1 MNLNITLRQLKV
13 FHEVARQQSFTR
25 ASKALFLTQPAVS
38 MQIKQ
43 LEEVVGMP
51 LFEKQGKQIN
61 LTDAGEEINLLSDSI
76 LQQIKESQQNL
87 EQLASGHQ
95 GKLRLAVATTVA
107 TVATRLMARFNER
120 YPALSLHFTVTNR
133 EGLIDLLENNE
144 TDIVIMGKPP
154 EGLQL
159 ETQAFM
165 ANPLVVIAPP
175 HHPLCNRQKAVSL
188 NQLFQYDFILRE
200 PSSGTRRAIERFLAA
215 EGRSLKSSME
225 MNTNDAIKQS
235 VAEGLGLGIVSIHT
249 ATGELEQGSLKLIG
263 ASGFP
268 LRRSWYLV
276 QRKGRRLSP
285 LSERFKDYIIKE
297 AQGISSNL

>member
-1 MNLNITLRQLKV
+1 MNITLRQMKV
-13 FHEVARQQSFTR
+13 FQEVAHQQSFTR

-51 LFEKQGKQIN
+51 LFEKQGRQIS
-61 LTDAGEEINLLSDSI
+61 LTDAGEEIRLLSDSI
-76 LQQIKESQQNL
+76 LQQIEETQQNL
-87 EQLASGHQ
+87 EQLAGGNQ

-107 TVATRLMARFNER
+107 SVATRLMARFNAQ

-133 EGLIDLLENNE
+133 EGLIDLLDKNE

-154 EGLQL
+154 EDLQL
-159 ETQAFM
+159 ASQEFM
-165 ANPLVVIAPP
+165 PNPLVVIAPAD
-175 HHPLCNRQKAVSL
+175 HELCQKQKIVSL
-188 NQLFQYDFILRE
+188 DQLFKYDFILRE
-200 PSSGTRRAIERFLAA
+200 PSSGTRRAFERFLAA
-215 EGRSLKSSME
+215 EGRSLKSNME
-225 MNTNDAIKQS
+225 MNSNDAIIQS

-249 ATGELEQGSLKLIG
+249 VTNELSQGVIKTVNAT
-263 ASGFP
+263 GFP

-285 LSERFKDYIIKE
+285 LSERFKSYIIE
-297 AQGISSNL
+297 AAQSISVNY

>member
-1 MNLNITLRQLKV
+1 MNITIRQLKV
-13 FHEVARQQSFTR
+13 FREVARQQSFTR
-25 ASKALFLTQPAVS
+25 AAKILFLTQPAVS

-51 LFEKQGKQIN
+51 LFEKLGKQLS
-61 LTDAGEEINLLSDSI
+61 LTDAGEEIRLLSETI
-76 LQQIKESQQNL
+76 LRQIDETQQNL
-87 EQLASGHQ
+87 EQLASGDQ
-95 GKLRLAVATTVA
+95 GKLHLAVATTVA
-107 TVATRLMARFNER
+107 SVATRLMARFNSK

-154 EGLQL
+154 EGLQI
-159 ETQAFM
+159 ETQEFM

-175 HHPLCNRQKAVSL
+175 GHPLGNRQKSVGL
-188 NQLFQYDFILRE
+188 NELFQYDFILRE

-215 EGRSLKSSME
+215 EGRSLTSSME

-235 VAEGLGLGIVSIHT
+235 VTEGLGLGIVSIHT
-249 ATGELEQGSLKLIG
+249 VTNELEQGSLQIIDATK
-263 ASGFP
+263 FP

-285 LSERFKDYIIKE
+285 LSERFKAYIIEE
-297 AQGISSNL
+297 AQGITPHL

>member
-1 MNLNITLRQLKV
+1 MNITIRQLRV
-13 FHEVARQQSFTR
+13 FREVAQHQSYTR

-43 LEEVVGMP
+43 LEQVVGMP
-51 LFEKQGKQIN
+51 LFEKHGKQIN
-61 LTDAGEEINLLSDSI
+61 LTDAGEEINLLSNSI
-76 LQQIKESQQNL
+76 LQQINESQQNL

-107 TVATRLMARFNER
+107 SVATRLMARFNER

-133 EGLIDLLENNE
+133 EGLINLLETNE

-159 ETQAFM
+159 DTQELM

-175 HHPLCNRQKAVSL
+175 HHPLCDRQKAVSL
-188 NQLFQYDFILRE
+188 NRLFQYDFILRE

-249 ATGELEQGSLKLIG
+249 VTNELEQGSLKLID

-285 LSERFKDYIIKE
+285 LSERFKSYIIAE

>member
-1 MNLNITLRQLKV
+1 MNITIRQLKV
-13 FHEVARQQSFTR
+13 FREVARQQSFTR

-38 MQIKQ
+38 MQVKQ
-43 LEEVVGMP
+43 LEEVVGMA

-61 LTDAGEEINLLSDSI
+61 LTDAGEEIKVLSETI
-76 LQQIKESQQNL
+76 LQQINETQQNI
-87 EQLASGHQ
+87 EQLASGSQ

-107 TVATRLMARFNER
+107 SVATRLMAHFNEQ
-120 YPALSLHFTVTNR
+120 YPSLSLHFTVTNR
-133 EGLIDLLENNE
+133 EGLIDLLDNNE

-154 EGLQL
+154 EDLHL

-175 HHPLCNRQKAVSL
+175 DHALCKRQKAISL
-188 NQLFQYDFILRE
+188 DELFEYDFILRE
-200 PSSGTRRAIERFLAA
+200 PSSGTRRAFERFLAA
-215 EGRSLKSSME
+215 EGRNLNSNME
-225 MNTNDAIKQS
+225 MNSNDAIKQS
-235 VAEGLGLGIVSIHT
+235 VAEGLGLGVVSIHT
-249 ATGELEQGSLKLIG
+249 VTGEIEQGRLKIIN

-285 LSERFKDYIIKE
+285 LSERFKDYIIE
-297 AQGISSNL
+297 QAQNISMKY

>member
-1 MNLNITLRQLKV
+1 MNITIRQMKV
-13 FHEVARQQSFTR
+13 FREVARQQSFTR

-43 LEEVVGMP
+43 LEDVVGMP
-51 LFEKQGKQIN
+51 LFEKQGKQIT
-61 LTDAGEEINLLSDSI
+61 LTDAGEEIRVLSDTI
-76 LQQIKESQQNL
+76 LQQIDESQQNL
-87 EQLASGHQ
+87 EQLAGGQQ

-107 TVATRLMARFNER
+107 SVATRLMARFNAR

-154 EGLQL
+154 EDLQL
-159 ETQAFM
+159 AAQEFM
-165 ANPLVVIAPP
+165 VNPLVVIAAPD
-175 HHPLCNRQKAVSL
+175 HPLCNQPKAVSL
-188 NQLFQYDFILRE
+188 DQLFQYDFILRE
-200 PSSGTRRAIERFLAA
+200 PNSGTRRAFERFLAA
-215 EGRSLKSSME
+215 EGRSLKSNME

-235 VAEGLGLGIVSIHT
+235 VAEGLGLGVVSIHT
-249 ATGELEQGSLKLIG
+249 VADELEQGSLKIIN

-285 LSERFKDYIIKE
+285 LSERFKDYIIE
-297 AQGISSNL
+297 QAQGITSNL